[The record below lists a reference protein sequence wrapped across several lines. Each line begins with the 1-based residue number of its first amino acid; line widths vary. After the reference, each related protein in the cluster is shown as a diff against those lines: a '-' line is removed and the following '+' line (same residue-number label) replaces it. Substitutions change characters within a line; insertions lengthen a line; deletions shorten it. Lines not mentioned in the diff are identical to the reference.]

1 MMFFEMTKKLGNE
14 CFDGSGNILPSAV
27 LECFENAAGAH
38 AEILGCGFE
47 EMNSKGLLWVIVRTR
62 YEVLEQPKAEGEI
75 KVKTWPLR
83 PKSVGFRREYLLCDN
98 DDKVLIRGTSDW
110 FVINISDRCLAKTEG
125 IYPEDEYLEDEA
137 IEGRVKRVRS
147 YKGEATQKAVTP
159 TAADIDKNGHVNNTK
174 YAAFVY
180 DAFNNNLPIKA
191 FQIDYHKEVMPN
203 ESFALYFA
211 KEGTNA
217 YAEGKNKEG
226 ETLFL
231 CEIEY

>member
-1 MMFFEMTKKLGNE
+1 MFFEMTKMLGKE
-14 CFDGSGNILPSAV
+14 CFDRGGNIFPRAV
-27 LECFENAAGAH
+27 LECFENAAGNH

-47 EMNSKGLLWVIVRTR
+47 EMTKMGYLWVVVRTR
-62 YEVLEQPKAEGEI
+62 YEVLEQPKADEEI

-98 DDKVLIRGTSDW
+98 DDKVLIKGTSDW
-110 FVINISDRCLAKTEG
+110 FVINISDRCLAKAEG

-137 IEGRVKRVRS
+137 IAGRVKRVRS
-147 YKGEATQKAVTP
+147 YKGEATQKTVTP
-159 TAADIDKNGHVNNTK
+159 TDKDIDKNGHVNNTK

-180 DAFNNNLPIKA
+180 DAFENDIPIKA

-211 KEGTNA
+211 KEGANA
-217 YAEGKNKEG
+217 YAEGKNKNDES
-226 ETLFL
+226 LFL